1 MVAMDNGIDYINYKF
16 NEDKLLQEFKE
27 YINKTYV
34 QHYAGG
40 KFQINEVLIDQG
52 VGLEFFLGN
61 VQKYASRYGI
71 KGEMSDHRKDILKV
85 LHYAILALYDHDK
98 RQESN

>member
-1 MVAMDNGIDYINYKF
+1 
-16 NEDKLLQEFKE
+16 LLQEFKE
-27 YINKTYV
+27 YINKTYS
-34 QHYAGG
+34 QHYAGE

-61 VQKYASRYGI
+61 VQKYASRYGK
-71 KGEMSDHRKDILKV
+71 KGEMSEHRKDILKV